1 MQVGLQQSMNQG
13 LCPERF
19 SLRGP
24 FPFLTTILFSVL
36 WALSGVLRLGRG
48 LCRQPLLTDRKE
60 ECPVLLRSYWESWLN
75 WLNLKPVELSFSAE
89 PQFFPG
95 N

>member
-13 LCPERF
+13 LCPEHF

-48 LCRQPLLTDRKE
+48 LCRQPLLTDRKHPE
-60 ECPVLLRSYWESWLN
+60 RGMSCVAKVILG
-75 WLNLKPVELSFSAE
+75 ELAELAE
-89 PQFFPG
+89 PKASGTELFC
-95 N
+95 